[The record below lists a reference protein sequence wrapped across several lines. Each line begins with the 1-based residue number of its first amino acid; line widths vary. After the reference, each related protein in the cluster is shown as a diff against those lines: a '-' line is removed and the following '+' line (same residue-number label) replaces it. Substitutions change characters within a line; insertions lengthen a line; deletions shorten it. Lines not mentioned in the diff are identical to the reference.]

1 MYIRN
6 NVHVLQSGSAGSVF
20 RHMRAAAAAASKPFP
35 EKTQKALYTAALI
48 FTGCCTIGLLFF
60 HVMGY
65 TAETFLPGC
74 YLYRLTGYYCPGCGG
89 TRAIRALL
97 RGNVP
102 AAIWLHPFV
111 AYAFFMF
118 FLFLCTYTLHYAFP
132 KRSLPRLRLRPLY
145 FYAAIAM
152 ILVNWMLK
160 NILIYLGC
168 WS

>member
-1 MYIRN
+1 MHIRN
-6 NVHVLQSGSAGSVF
+6 RVSTLQSGIAGSAF
-20 RHMRAAAAAASKPFP
+20 RHMKAAAVAASRPFP
-35 EKTQKALYTAALI
+35 EKTQKALYAAAVI
-48 FTGCCTIGLLFF
+48 FTGCCIIGLLFF

-97 RGNVP
+97 HGNVP

-111 AYAFFMF
+111 AYAFLMF
-118 FLFLCTYTLHYAFP
+118 FLFLSTYTLHAV
-132 KRSLPRLRLRPLY
+132 LPRLSFPRFRLRPLY
-145 FYAAIAM
+145 FYAAIAL
-152 ILVNWMLK
+152 ILVNWILK